1 MSNFNPSC
9 IELEL
14 GLGFDNC
21 WLPSTSSRPLPNDE
35 SIYIVR
41 LVTSD
46 IPGRRVYSFL
56 KKLNIKL
63 TVFFKIYMVYQSSL
77 QNISICHVHLCVHKI
92 IMMSD
97 MSLVLYKILI
107 RTKVGKGSGKQCT
120 IWQKVP
126 ANRLFQI
133 LNKIKWKCIFPFFCH
148 PENGVY
154 CVNPSVT
161 VADSMQDSLP
171 SFCT

>member
-1 MSNFNPSC
+1 MQHLGWSYICELSLHTKFQLPSLSRSCCKVCGWLVWCGLAVSTMSNFNPSC

-21 WLPSTSSRPLPNDE
+21 WLPSTSSRSLPNNE

-77 QNISICHVHLCVHKI
+77 QNISPSVRPSWCQICH
-92 IMMSD
+92 
-97 MSLVLYKILI
+97 LYY
-107 RTKVGKGSGKQCT
+107 TKFLSG
-120 IWQKVP
+120 QK
-126 ANRLFQI
+126 
-133 LNKIKWKCIFPFFCH
+133 
-148 PENGVY
+148 
-154 CVNPSVT
+154 
-161 VADSMQDSLP
+161 
-171 SFCT
+171 